1 MSGKAQLIGDE
12 MRRPGPPRTARP
24 MRCGRCARRIRTMP
38 RGCSAAFNGQSI
50 ARRIAAAAK
59 AAGIE
64 KRIQRAQRP
73 AAGWAS
79 PASSPPGGEHHRDDA
94 CRRLEDSPHGC
105 ALLGRRH
112 GRTGR
117 GRQVPVTA
125 DRDDRCR
132 HGAPA
137 CAPCRRGAR
146 LPARPPAAPRR
157 RGGGSPPGGAG
168 DHPGRGDRRRV
179 LPADQRRGPRSDVA
193 HQGAGVAPP
202 PAAPVTLPAAR
213 LSGGSA
219 RGLRPSAGSP
229 FRVTRCPQAWPT
241 QPGSRRLSRVMQ
253 PRTRLMAPGGPT
265 YTGTAPHTAH
275 RQSSRVVFRLTVPGC
290 ADRGGDPGRNR
301 SRPVFAAPVH
311 GVLRR
316 GPDVRVSLSPSAPG
330 DT

>member
-137 CAPCRRGAR
+137 CARCRR
-146 LPARPPAAPRR
+146 
-157 RGGGSPPGGAG
+157 
-168 DHPGRGDRRRV
+168 
-179 LPADQRRGPRSDVA
+179 
-193 HQGAGVAPP
+193 
-202 PAAPVTLPAAR
+202 AAR
-213 LSGGSA
+213 LRAVLAIIRDAEIGAECYLPISA
-219 RGLRPSAGSP
+219 ADLDRTL
-229 FRVTRCPQAWPT
+229 
-241 QPGSRRLSRVMQ
+241 
-253 PRTRLMAPGGPT
+253 RTRAREL
-265 YTGTAPHTAH
+265 H
-275 RQSSRVVFRLTVPGC
+275 RHQ
-290 ADRGGDPGRNR
+290 
-301 SRPVFAAPVH
+301 
-311 GVLRR
+311 RR
-316 GPDVRVSLSPSAPG
+316 R
-330 DT
+330 

>member
-1 MSGKAQLIGDE
+1 MWALRPADPDDAARVLGGLQRPVDRPPDRRGGQGSRHREAHPAGTAASGRVGLASEL
-12 MRRPGPPRTARP
+12 TARGRAP
-24 MRCGRCARRIRTMP
+24 QRRCL
-38 RGCSAAFNGQSI
+38 
-50 ARRIAAAAK
+50 
-59 AAGIE
+59 
-64 KRIQRAQRP
+64 P
-73 AAGWAS
+73 AAGRLTAWLRTTRPAPRPNRARS
-79 PASSPPGGEHHRDDA
+79 PSTCDGRPGR
-94 CRRLEDSPHGC
+94 P
-105 ALLGRRH
+105 
-112 GRTGR
+112 
-117 GRQVPVTA
+117 
-125 DRDDRCR
+125 
-132 HGAPA
+132 
-137 CAPCRRGAR
+137 
-146 LPARPPAAPRR
+146 LPARRTSVRPVPA
-157 RGGGSPPGGAG
+157 GGSPPGGAG